1 MVRFSKTE
9 VRDNNRH
16 DMDRA
21 LNGGSFG
28 NCKQLFAWL
37 CPPRSCSTAVGL
49 DVKAACCASHQPV
62 RTLHENLLI
71 ASVHWTNQK
80 VHTHELWLQHDSMF
94 PGKREYLS
102 FVFPPWE
109 HYFPSFPLRAL
120 QACFE
125 KDAINMCNVW
135 MTILSWFFICINLGQ
150 IHART

>member
-71 ASVHWTNQK
+71 AGTTPYIELIKRYTRMNYGCNMTACFLGRGNIFLSSFP
-80 VHTHELWLQHDSMF
+80 HESTISLVSL
-94 PGKREYLS
+94 
-102 FVFPPWE
+102 WE
-109 HYFPSFPLRAL
+109 HCKHAL
-120 QACFE
+120 
-125 KDAINMCNVW
+125 K
-135 MTILSWFFICINLGQ
+135 
-150 IHART
+150 RTQLTCVMFGWRYCHDFLFV